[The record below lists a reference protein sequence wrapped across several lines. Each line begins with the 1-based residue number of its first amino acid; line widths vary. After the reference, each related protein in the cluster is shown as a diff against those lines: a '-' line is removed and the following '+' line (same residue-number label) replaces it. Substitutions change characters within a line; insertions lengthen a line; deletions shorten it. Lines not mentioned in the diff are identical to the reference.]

1 MVKCPPSGG
10 HFLSNKVKHCGYNNM
25 NIVTPNSSTVRFDVR
40 TRPSASYNPFVVKM
54 NYTNEETNVS
64 GSTIVTAS
72 YDANDFLQVTASLY
86 ASASNFYKFTLVQMS
101 GSVECN
107 QLYRGELFPTTASA
121 YVLDSEP
128 FSSYTSASNT
138 FIIY

>member
-1 MVKCPPSGG
+1 
-10 HFLSNKVKHCGYNNM
+10 M
-25 NIVTPNSSTVRFDVR
+25 NIVTPQTSQVRFSVR
-40 TRPSASYNPFVVKM
+40 TRPTQSYATFAVKM
-54 NYTNEETNVS
+54 KWTNEESNVT

-72 YDANDFLQVTASLY
+72 YDSNDFLNVTASLY

-107 QLYRGELFPTTASA
+107 QLYRGELYPTTASA

-128 FSSYTSASNT
+128 FSSYTTASNE

>member
-1 MVKCPPSGG
+1 
-10 HFLSNKVKHCGYNNM
+10 M
-25 NIVTPNSSTVRFDVR
+25 NIVIPQTGTVKFDVR
-40 TRPSASYNPFVVKM
+40 TRPTSSYNTFVVKM
-54 NYTNEETNVS
+54 NWTNEESNVT

-72 YDANDFLQVTASLY
+72 YDSNDFLNVTASLY

-107 QLYRGELFPTTASA
+107 ELYRGELFPTTASA

-128 FSSYTSASNT
+128 FSSYTTASNT
-138 FIIY
+138 FIIF